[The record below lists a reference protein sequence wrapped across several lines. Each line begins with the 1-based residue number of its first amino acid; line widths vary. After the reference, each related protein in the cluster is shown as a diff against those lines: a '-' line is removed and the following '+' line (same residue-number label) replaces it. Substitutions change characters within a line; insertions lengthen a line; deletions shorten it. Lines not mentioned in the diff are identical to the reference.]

1 LRWRVNKLFFRD
13 PGEGWLFYPSPGIYK
28 KYRGEIMEL
37 LNTLYNLMG
46 LVFVL
51 GTMIS
56 MGLNLTIKQIT
67 KPLRDVRFVVMALL
81 ANFVIPP
88 ILALVLIRV
97 FSLDDSLAVGL
108 LLVSLAAGA
117 PSLPKTAQFAKED
130 TAAATG
136 LMVLLVVVTIFILP
150 IALPLLITGIS
161 VTFWDIAS
169 GLVYLIL
176 IPLAVSLFVR
186 ARWPELAAS
195 ALPSFTQASNLSLL
209 ILLVLMVVLNFSDVV
224 GLLGSGGLFASLI
237 LVILTVV
244 GGYLLGRL
252 GKSGSWL
259 QGLGAGQRNI
269 AAAMVVA
276 TMNFGND
283 EVVMVVVYSLIIM
296 LILIPLALEL
306 GKQAKA
312 AEGEGEID
320 TDSHLASN

>member
-1 LRWRVNKLFFRD
+1 
-13 PGEGWLFYPSPGIYK
+13 
-28 KYRGEIMEL
+28 MEL

-51 GTMIS
+51 GTIIS
-56 MGLNLTIKQIT
+56 MGLSLTMSQIT
-67 KPLRDVRFVVMALL
+67 GPLRNARFVIIALV
-81 ANFVIPP
+81 ANFIIPP
-88 ILALVLIRV
+88 ILALVFIRL
-97 FSLDDSLAVGL
+97 FSLDEPLAVGL

-117 PSLPKTAQFAKED
+117 PGLPKTAVFAKLD

-136 LMVLLVVVTIFILP
+136 LMVLLVVVTIVVLP
-150 IALPLLITGIS
+150 IALPLLLTDIS

-186 ARWPELAAS
+186 ARYAEQAAQYQPFF
-195 ALPSFTQASNLSLL
+195 AQASNFSLL
-209 ILLVLMVVLNFSDVV
+209 LLLVLMVVLNFSDVI
-224 GLLGSGGLFASLI
+224 GLLGSGGLLASLI
-237 LVILTVV
+237 LVVLTTA

-252 GKSGSWL
+252 ANAGSWI

-283 EVVMVVVYSLIIM
+283 EVVMVVVYSLIV
-296 LILIPLALEL
+296 LVVLIPLALEL
-306 GKQAKA
+306 GKRQSAA
-312 AEGEGEID
+312 AE
-320 TDSHLASN
+320 AS